1 MEKNRNGENSQ
12 NRQRRSIP
20 AVDFSQ
26 QEEHSKKSRE
36 IAPPASSAPK
46 SGNAKRR
53 SAAPKFSNNKNIIK
67 LSLHFLPG
75 YNSVQF
81 FFQEGN

>member
-1 MEKNRNGENSQ
+1 MRGYLNFMRIFLNFPFLLSL
-12 NRQRRSIP
+12 S
-20 AVDFSQ
+20 
-26 QEEHSKKSRE
+26 
-36 IAPPASSAPK
+36 
-46 SGNAKRR
+46 
-53 SAAPKFSNNKNIIK
+53 KFSNNKNIIK